1 MRSPATTP
9 EALRAPCPLKAPMKD
24 ADEFWALIALLGDG
38 YSRPG
43 ANYQFRATL
52 AELQP
57 EKLVGFTDQR
67 PPQRTPP
74 TGRASAQRAP
84 GAHPTRPAE

>member
-1 MRSPATTP
+1 M
-9 EALRAPCPLKAPMKD
+9 MD
-24 ADEFWALIALLGDG
+24 ADELWALIALLGDG

-43 ANYQFRATL
+43 ALDQLRATL
-52 AELQP
+52 AEP
-57 EKLVGFTDQR
+57 ETLVGFTDQR

-84 GAHPTRPAE
+84 DAHPTRPAE